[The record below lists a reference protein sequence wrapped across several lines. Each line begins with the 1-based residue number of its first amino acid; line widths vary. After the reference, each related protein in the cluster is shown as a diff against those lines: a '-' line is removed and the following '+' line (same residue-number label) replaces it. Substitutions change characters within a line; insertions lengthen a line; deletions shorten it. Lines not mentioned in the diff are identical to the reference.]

1 MKVKINGQTGQ
12 ELFESV
18 RSLIASGDLKEGD
31 SLPPVRELAA
41 HVGVN
46 RNTVAGVYQRLV
58 KSGLAETKGR
68 LGTRVKARQS
78 QQQQDGITET
88 KLMDLADGNLLKE
101 WLPNLEQLARKA
113 QLRQFV
119 YGETPILSDMETF
132 GREWFIDV
140 CPDNMGLSITSGA
153 VDSLERLMSAHLL
166 PGDQVVVEDPCYLG
180 SSTAIKLAGMRPVGV
195 KIDAHGMIVDELESK
210 LKKGARAV
218 LFTPRA
224 HNPTGCCYSEE
235 RATAIRQV
243 LQRFPNVLVLID
255 DHYALL
261 AQQPYYSLVPEN
273 GVFWAVFRSVSKGLG
288 PDLRLAFVAA
298 DPVTTERLHSRLTV
312 GMNWVSRILQS
323 LVICALTSKNVV
335 QRLHSMSEDC
345 RQRNQWLIEA
355 LEVHGISIV
364 GPVEGVN
371 LWVPVN
377 GDPQARAY
385 ELSKRGWL
393 VRPGGQ
399 FDIDGKAMGLRIT
412 TTKLDQELASQL
424 AQDIAQVD
432 R

>member
-18 RSLIASGDLKEGD
+18 RSLIASGELKEGD

-41 HVGVN
+41 DVGVN

-101 WLPNLEQLARKA
+101 WFPNLEQLAGKA

-119 YGETPILSDMETF
+119 YGEAPILPDIETF

-210 LKKGARAV
+210 LKK
-218 LFTPRA
+218 
-224 HNPTGCCYSEE
+224 
-235 RATAIRQV
+235 
-243 LQRFPNVLVLID
+243 
-255 DHYALL
+255 
-261 AQQPYYSLVPEN
+261 
-273 GVFWAVFRSVSKGLG
+273 
-288 PDLRLAFVAA
+288 
-298 DPVTTERLHSRLTV
+298 
-312 GMNWVSRILQS
+312 
-323 LVICALTSKNVV
+323 
-335 QRLHSMSEDC
+335 
-345 RQRNQWLIEA
+345 
-355 LEVHGISIV
+355 
-364 GPVEGVN
+364 
-371 LWVPVN
+371 
-377 GDPQARAY
+377 
-385 ELSKRGWL
+385 RG
-393 VRPGGQ
+393 
-399 FDIDGKAMGLRIT
+399 
-412 TTKLDQELASQL
+412 
-424 AQDIAQVD
+424 
-432 R
+432 